1 MFPQTFRQR
10 DYIFNCLGARGDSGS
25 ANKNKLKESWKVQQI
40 RKEITMKAKK
50 KRSSKVWLFVGGA
63 AVTATGFIVIPPLI
77 KKYTNKVAKHN
88 SSTENIDF
96 DNLGP
101 EIVRKNDDEKEEE

>member
-1 MFPQTFRQR
+1 ME
-10 DYIFNCLGARGDSGS
+10 AE
-25 ANKNKLKESWKVQQI
+25 KEKLWK
-40 RKEITMKAKK
+40 RK